1 MYSLRF
7 TETNPE
13 IFSKE
18 GQTGDGGLLA
28 PKEDIYIMEGI
39 VKGGG
44 ILQCGIPAHRK
55 EALAYKKED
64 VFLMKI
70 FLDFKVNMVNRL

>member
-18 GQTGDGGLLA
+18 GQTGDGGLPA

-39 VKGGG
+39 AKGGG
-44 ILQCGIPAHRK
+44 ILQCGIPAR
-55 EALAYKKED
+55 
-64 VFLMKI
+64 
-70 FLDFKVNMVNRL
+70 

>member
-18 GQTGDGGLLA
+18 GQTGDGGLPA

-44 ILQCGIPAHRK
+44 ILQCGIPAPRK
-55 EALAYKKED
+55 EVLAYKKGGCFFNEN
-64 VFLMKI
+64 FSR
-70 FLDFKVNMVNRL
+70 FQS